1 MIPWRHYAMR
11 LHNPLRPTA
20 PTPGPYRR
28 LGDATS
34 TSMCAR
40 LRPSMAADAPLSPI
54 WAGGV
59 SSIVGFFRRVLPGF
73 FMVGFLSGCVTATVD
88 EMTFLE
94 PTEGIGDASVV
105 ILGRRHA
112 PDYETE
118 FEFIECIG
126 DHIRRGD
133 KSITVLHELQFI
145 NDLYPWFEPRTAP
158 LRTEDIDKLLEH
170 KPVAE
175 KFAELKLEYMIWID
189 GSTVETNSS
198 GSMTCGVGPGGAGC
212 FGFGTWGNASEYEAT
227 IWDFTDQAE
236 VGRISANT
244 SGQSYMPAVVVPIPI
259 IAPVQGAACDSLG
272 DQLLKYLSAK
282 I

>member
-1 MIPWRHYAMR
+1 MIPWGHYAMQLR
-11 LHNPLRPTA
+11 NALRPAA
-20 PTPGPYRR
+20 PTPGQYQR

-40 LRPSMAADAPLSPI
+40 LRPSMAADAPPSLI
-54 WAGGV
+54 LAGGV
-59 SSIVGFFRRVLPGF
+59 GSIVGFFRRVLPGF

-126 DHIRRGD
+126 DHIRSGD